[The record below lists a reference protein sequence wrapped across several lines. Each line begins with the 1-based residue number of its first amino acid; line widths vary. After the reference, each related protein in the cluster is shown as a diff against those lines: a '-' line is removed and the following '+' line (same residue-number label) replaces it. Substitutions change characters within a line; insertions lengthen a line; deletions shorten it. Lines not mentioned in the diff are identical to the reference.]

1 MAILMAL
8 PKRNV
13 LAHDARH
20 RTRILI
26 AEDHMLVADLC
37 KQLLEFE
44 FDVIGIASDGHELLR
59 KTEDLSP
66 DVILLDI
73 GMPVLNGLDAGKR
86 IKERSPNVKLVFLTM
101 NPDPELALAA
111 LQYGA
116 SGYLLKTC
124 LGSELVNCIRSVVIG
139 ATVISPALKETVAQ
153 MRWEGRKAV
162 VSESERLTD
171 RQREVLQLLAEGKV
185 VKEVA
190 NILNLTPRTVGFHKY
205 KIMKLIGAKSSAELV
220 RYAVRNHITA
230 A

>member
-66 DVILLDI
+66 DVILLNI

-190 NILNLTPRTVGFHKY
+190 NILNLTPR
-205 KIMKLIGAKSSAELV
+205 
-220 RYAVRNHITA
+220 
-230 A
+230 